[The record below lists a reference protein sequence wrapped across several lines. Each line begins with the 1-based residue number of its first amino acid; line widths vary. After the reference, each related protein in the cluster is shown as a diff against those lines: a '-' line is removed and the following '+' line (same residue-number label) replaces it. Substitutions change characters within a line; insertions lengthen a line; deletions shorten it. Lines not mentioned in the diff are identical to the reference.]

1 MTMASSVAASRQVV
15 NLYRSLLRAHRQYL
29 PTDMRSLGDA
39 YVKSE
44 FRLHA
49 KKQPAEGGDSST
61 STKTTTPEQLATFC
75 TEWEKYL
82 HQITST
88 GEQMK
93 GDDSIN
99 SSDSNLPSDET
110 ATIQFGADLPENVQ
124 LSKEQQVQL
133 EKLRDETSKL
143 SSDQ

>member
-15 NLYRSLLRAHRQYL
+15 TLYRSLLRAHRQYL

-49 KKQPAEGGDSST
+49 KKQPAEGDST
-61 STKTTTPEQLATFC
+61 TTKTTTPEQLATFC

-93 GDDSIN
+93 GDNSIN
-99 SSDSNLPSDET
+99 SSDSNLPTDET
-110 ATIQFGADLPENVQ
+110 STIQFGANLPENVQ
-124 LSKEQQVQL
+124 LSKEQEVQL